1 MAVSVTIAAPV
12 VLGLVVSAR
21 AGLAALTA
29 LGGVLAAVALLWGA
43 GSLRREYRTLSRN
56 LQKLRDITF
65 SDLNHEEQQRQ
76 REAVMPPSSTN
87 LDVLYF
93 RETVRLYV
101 VQQAYDN
108 LGVPAGLAV
117 LGLLA
122 STVGSVWSL
131 WL

>member
-1 MAVSVTIAAPV
+1 MATAVTVAAPLALSMAASV
-12 VLGLVVSAR
+12 RV
-21 AGLAALTA
+21 GLAALTA
-29 LGGVLAAVALLWGA
+29 IGSALACLGLLWGA
-43 GSLRREYRTLSRN
+43 GNLRREYRTLSDN
-56 LQKLRDITF
+56 LRQIRDITF
-65 SDLNHEEQQRQ
+65 SDLDHAEQERQ

-93 RETVRLYV
+93 RETVRLHV

-108 LGVPAGLAV
+108 LGVPAGLTV

-122 STVGSVWSL
+122 STTGGIWSL